1 MITNDTS
8 SSSVFGMTVALGLVG
23 LSPFH
28 SHPHTLPLIIPTS
41 PMQSAHQVFRKYET
55 YNINVHAVIV
65 FAPPILLTLF
75 TKHTVLPAL
84 LGNFATYLST
94 LVLSILVYRIS
105 PIHPLARYPGPIGCK
120 ISKFWM
126 GCICIPGFQH
136 QYIKSLHER
145 YGDVVRI
152 GTLPFTLFLFI
163 ERQCEHLSW
172 VWRMTAVC
180 VPMNHENAVVDY
192 CQLYPEAE
200 PSPPPSPSFAGAPSP
215 RVRSDVFRGGF

>member
-1 MITNDTS
+1 
-8 SSSVFGMTVALGLVG
+8 
-23 LSPFH
+23 
-28 SHPHTLPLIIPTS
+28 
-41 PMQSAHQVFRKYET
+41 MQSAHQVFRKYET
-55 YNINVHAVIV
+55 YNINVHAVII

-84 LGNFATYLST
+84 LGNFVTYLST

-120 ISKFWM
+120 VSKFWM

-152 GTLPFTLFLFI
+152 GTPFPHS
-163 ERQCEHLSW
+163 RSS
-172 VWRMTAVC
+172 VC
-180 VPMNHENAVVDY
+180 VAREFGERWRFVTPWTMRSLGSWRQAVHTH
-192 CQLYPEAE
+192 LRLN
-200 PSPPPSPSFAGAPSP
+200 SFPP
-215 RVRSDVFRGGF
+215 